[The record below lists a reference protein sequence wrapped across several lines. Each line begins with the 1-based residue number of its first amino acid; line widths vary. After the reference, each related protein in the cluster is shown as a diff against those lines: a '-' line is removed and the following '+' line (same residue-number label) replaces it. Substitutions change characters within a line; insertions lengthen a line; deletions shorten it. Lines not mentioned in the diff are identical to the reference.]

1 MNPRVGVKRART
13 LLRVAEVQ
21 QRQALLEAAAAR
33 RALEKARLDA
43 AEARQEVSRVAAA
56 YPASGAEL
64 LDRQSRALLAA
75 AAFAHMSRLA
85 AEAEM
90 LLRERTAEVA
100 AKSVAV
106 KGRERLLEK
115 RQELVAAE
123 ELRRDQRQSDE
134 AGQLGHLN
142 REERQW

>member
-1 MNPRVGVKRART
+1 MNPRVGVKRAKT

-21 QRQALLEAAAAR
+21 QRQALLAAAAAR
-33 RALEKARLDA
+33 RELEQARVDA
-43 AEARQEVSRVAAA
+43 AQARQEVARVAAA
-56 YPASGAEL
+56 QPASGADL

-85 AEAEM
+85 AEAE
-90 LLRERTAEVA
+90 LRLQERTAEVA
-100 AKSVAV
+100 TRSIAV
-106 KGRERLLEK
+106 KGRERLVEK
-115 RQELVAAE
+115 RQELVTFE

>member
-33 RALEKARLDA
+33 RALEKARLA
-43 AEARQEVSRVAAA
+43 AVEARQEVARVASSH
-56 YPASGAEL
+56 PASGAEL

-85 AEAEM
+85 AEAEI

-100 AKSVAV
+100 TKSVAV

-115 RQELVAAE
+115 RQELVTAE

-134 AGQLGHLN
+134 AGQLSHLT
-142 REERQW
+142 REEQQW